1 MDFSSIFKVS
11 YPKFRA
17 YAYTLTQDISK
28 AEDLVMEVIRKLI
41 EKQSSA
47 PKDVNPESYI
57 IRSIKNQFIDTL
69 RKDKNLSPLDTT
81 LEQSL
86 ADEYS
91 GKEITGQS
99 NLDILVKNL
108 ATLGENCSNVLS
120 LFGLGHSY
128 QEIAEIENITTG
140 TVMSRMSRCREKLLY
155 LYRGHSNDH

>member
-1 MDFSSIFKVS
+1 MDFKAIFKAS

-41 EKQSSA
+41 ERQDST
-47 PKDVNPESYI
+47 PEGVNPESYI

-69 RKDKNLSPLDTT
+69 RKDKNLTPLDATM
-81 LEQSL
+81 EQQL
-86 ADEYS
+86 PDEYS
-91 GKEITGQS
+91 SKEITGQS

-108 ATLGENCSNVLS
+108 ASLGESCSNVLS

-128 QEIAEIENITTG
+128 QEIADIERITTG
-140 TVMSRMSRCREKLLY
+140 TVMSRMSRCRQKLLG
-155 LYRGHSNDH
+155 LYQEHDND